1 MGETSCLPGTVSIPT
16 NTPLSVSTISVVIPT
31 RNEAAELPETL
42 RRALSLP
49 EVLEIIVVDSGSTDA
64 TCDLA
69 RNAGCIVL
77 QSEPSRGG
85 QLRKGS
91 QNARGDIILLLHADT
106 WLPPGAG
113 RAVVDS
119 LRNPRVVGGGFW
131 KRFREKHPLMIGS
144 RLRCALR
151 LRLFGRIL
159 GDQAMFARRSVLEEI
174 GGVPD
179 MPLMEEFELCRL
191 LRLRGT
197 LVLADATVITSIR
210 RFIERGILRTYFR
223 MGWVGF
229 LYSLGVNPDRLRKT
243 YERK

>member
-1 MGETSCLPGTVSIPT
+1 MPLPTSTPAPVPTLSI
-16 NTPLSVSTISVVIPT
+16 VIPT
-31 RNEAAELPETL
+31 RNEAVELPETL
-42 RRALSLP
+42 RRARSIP

-69 RNAGCIVL
+69 RDAGCIVL
-77 QSEPSRGG
+77 NSEPSRGG
-85 QLRKGS
+85 QLRKGC
-91 QNARGDIILLLHADT
+91 QHARGEVVLLLHADT
-106 WLPPGAG
+106 WLPPDAG
-113 RAVVDS
+113 CAVLDA
-119 LRNPRVVGGGFW
+119 LRDPGVVGGGFW
-131 KRFREKHPLMIGS
+131 KSFREKHPLMVGS

-191 LRLRGT
+191 LRQRGT
-197 LVLADATVITSIR
+197 LVLADATVVTSIR
-210 RFIERGILRTYFR
+210 RFIERGILRTYLR

-229 LYSLGVNPDRLRKT
+229 LYSLGVSPERLRKT